1 MSNVRLIYVPV
12 STGSDCLIN
21 EYHPHTL
28 FNPIRQNF
36 DTLKK
41 IVRTDKAE
49 NFADSGGLQLI
60 SYENDPEKSAI
71 VIPGVGIKNRK
82 DIIVIDPIDLCRCYG
97 KLNIKYGFTLDHPI
111 SDIASVSECNE
122 RLENSYGWAA
132 LMFDVR
138 KELCPNTEFLIPLQF
153 MTKPQLHKYFEKM
166 ESLNPDGYAFPAR
179 GKINFAKSINIA
191 CTLSFLHSK
200 QVAKVHMLGSS
211 RREVIIIAV
220 ATVGLKM
227 FNQLSFDSRTWNT
240 ANFNRKPIKIDSADL
255 NQKKINPGEKVN
267 LSLPRKL
274 LENLSLYD
282 PQYFKKLLLL
292 HNAFAIS
299 EYAKNL
305 SEIATDISS
314 LKYHLSSQ
322 KLNGQMP
329 ERILA
334 AIDVLETYSQRGYSY
349 IEKWLSWIW

>member
-1 MSNVRLIYVPV
+1 MPDIKFFYVPV
-12 STGSDCLIN
+12 STDYACLVN
-21 EYHPHTL
+21 QYHPNTL
-28 FNPIRQNF
+28 FNPTRQNF
-36 DTLKK
+36 DTLKNIIK
-41 IVRTDKAE
+41 TDKAE
-49 NFADSGGLQLI
+49 YFADSGGLQLI
-60 SYENDPEKSAI
+60 SYENDFKKSCV

-97 KLNIKYGFTLDHPI
+97 KLDIKFGFTLDHPI
-111 SDIASVSECNE
+111 TDIASISECNE
-122 RLENSYGWAA
+122 RLENSYSWAT

-153 MTKPQLHKYFEKM
+153 VTKQQLHRYFQKM
-166 ESLNPDGYAFPAR
+166 ESLNPDGYAFPVR
-179 GKINFAKSINIA
+179 GRLNFAKIINIA
-191 CTLSFLHSK
+191 STLSFLHSK
-200 QVAKVHMLGSS
+200 QVTKVHMLGNS
-211 RREVIIIAV
+211 RKEVIIIAA

-240 ANFNRKPIKIDSADL
+240 GNFNTRNIIIDPETLRQNKIG
-255 NQKKINPGEKVN
+255 PGEKIN
-267 LSLPRKL
+267 LFVPRTLLDSQSLC
-274 LENLSLYD
+274 D
-282 PQYFKKLLLL
+282 PKYFKKFLLL

-314 LKYHLSSQ
+314 LKYHLSSL
-322 KLNGQMP
+322 KLNDQMS
-329 ERILA
+329 ERILS